1 MVGPAGLE
9 PATRLGGGSCQCA
22 ALNRGREDGFV
33 PLICPTCQMSSASP
47 EASLPATAYF
57 AWGCFRYFGLGARP
71 RRSRGLSF
79 PVMIFPDDDRGMACR
94 TMASGP
100 SSDGGGRRTRTFEA
114 IRRLIYS
121 QLPLP
126 LGTLPRLNLIANP
139 PAEMA
144 TDRPWMTLKPGTDG
158 GLPVGR
164 FMGMGHG
171 KVNLTTS
178 ADIGDSG
185 LKLP

>member
-1 MVGPAGLE
+1 MRAGFDNPLISLVGPAGLE
-9 PATRLGGGSCQCA
+9 PATRPGGGSCQCA

-33 PLICPTCQMSSASP
+33 PLINPTCQMSTASP

-121 QLPLP
+121 QAEGGDTHRHIRTSHQLYDPIILALYSFVRHCP
-126 LGTLPRLNLIANP
+126 RHRVTL
-139 PAEMA
+139 
-144 TDRPWMTLKPGTDG
+144 TD
-158 GLPVGR
+158 
-164 FMGMGHG
+164 MG
-171 KVNLTTS
+171 
-178 ADIGDSG
+178 
-185 LKLP
+185 